1 MMISPRKKTSEPAI
15 NVLANHGKSFRF
27 AGRFL
32 DKRQLHDCARLYRFC
47 RFIDDMVDE
56 ASVTTA
62 AREELERLKLQLNVG
77 ASSEP
82 TIQDFIEL
90 KNQCGMQ
97 SMVVNELIRGIESD
111 LNPVLIETESEL
123 LRYCYRV
130 AGTVGLL
137 MCDVLHVYDTRAR
150 AHAIDLGIAM
160 QLTNIARDVKEDA
173 ELGRRYIPA
182 LWFGELKPKFVTKQ
196 SPLPTLSIKKSVKRL
211 LGLADSYYES
221 GKFGIR
227 FLPPRAK
234 HGIRIAALLYRE
246 IGVVIAERD
255 YDVYRERVFVNLPRK
270 LLVAIRATFSK
281 NNDQPYLPHNS
292 DLHIHLSGLPYSH
305 EKPQ

>member
-1 MMISPRKKTSEPAI
+1 MISPPKKTIEPAI

-32 DKRQLHDCARLYRFC
+32 DKRQLQDCARLYRFC

-62 AREELERLKLQLNVG
+62 AREELDRLKLHLKVG
-77 ASSEP
+77 TSSEP
-82 TIQDFIEL
+82 TVQDFIEL

-97 SMVVNELIRGIESD
+97 SRVVNELIRGIESD
-111 LNPVLIETESEL
+111 LGTVLIETESEL

-160 QLTNIARDVKEDA
+160 QLTNIARDVKEDS
-173 ELGRRYIPA
+173 ELGRCYIPA
-182 LWFGELKPKFVTKQ
+182 LWFGELKPTSVKKQ
-196 SPLPTLSIKKSVKRL
+196 SPLQTSSIKKAAKRL
-211 LGLADSYYES
+211 LRLADSYYES
-221 GKFGIR
+221 GKLGIR
-227 FLPPRAK
+227 FLPPRAQ
-234 HGIRIAALLYRE
+234 HGIRRAALLYRE

-255 YDVYRERVFVNLPRK
+255 YDVYRERVFVNLSRK

-281 NNDQPYLPHNS
+281 NNCQPYLPHNS
-292 DLHIHLSGLPYSH
+292 DLHIHLSGLPYSND
-305 EKPQ
+305 

>member
-1 MMISPRKKTSEPAI
+1 MISPTKKTSESAI

-32 DKRQLHDCARLYRFC
+32 DKRELHDCARLYRFC

-56 ASVTTA
+56 ASAATA
-62 AREELERLKLQLNVG
+62 AREELRILKLQLEAG
-77 ASSEP
+77 ASSDP
-82 TIQDFIEL
+82 TVQDFIDL
-90 KNQCGMQ
+90 KNEYRMQ
-97 SMVVNELIRGIESD
+97 SKVVNELIRGIESD
-111 LNPVLIETESEL
+111 LDPVLIETESEL

-137 MCDVLHVYDTRAR
+137 MCDVLHIFDTRAR

-160 QLTNIARDVKEDA
+160 QLTNIARDVREDA
-173 ELGRRYIPA
+173 ELGRCYIPA
-182 LWFGELKPKFVTKQ
+182 QWLGEIKPNFLKKQ
-196 SPLPTLSIKKSVKRL
+196 SPLPTLSIKKALKRI
-211 LGLADSYYES
+211 LAIADNYYES
-221 GKFGIR
+221 GKLGIR

-255 YDVYRERVFVNLPRK
+255 YDVYGERVYVNLPRK
-270 LLVAIRATFSK
+270 LLVAVRAIFYK
-281 NNDQPYLPHNS
+281 NNDQPYISHNS
-292 DLHIHLSGLPYSH
+292 DLHIHLTGLPYSN
-305 EKPQ
+305 EKS